1 MLHAT
6 RAAPFTVYARACVAR
21 ICERADGYFDEDET
35 LYKKGGRKR
44 VSKACPET
52 TENVE
57 EVKVDT
63 PLEKAQALM
72 KDACLQ
78 NVFFCLRAFAPC
90 PCMAL
95 SGYPE
100 GVS

>member
-1 MLHAT
+1 M
-6 RAAPFTVYARACVAR
+6 RACIAR
-21 ICERADGYFDEDET
+21 ICEHADGYFDEDET
-35 LYKKGGRKR
+35 LCKKGGRKR
-44 VSKACPET
+44 FSKACPET

-72 KDACLQ
+72 KDSLLQ
-78 NVFFCLRAFAPC
+78 NGFVCLCASAPC